1 MSNAATSQA
10 EMIAELLIK
19 QIEDGTAPW
28 QKPWDPTKTGGPHN
42 ALTGSQYK
50 GGNALY
56 LMALQTA
63 SGYDDPRWM
72 TYKQAQSVGAQVRK
86 GEKSATIVHYKF
98 DEERKVQ
105 QPDGSYEL
113 VKEKLNP
120 PRAFPAKV
128 FNATQ
133 IDGLEPYNAPEITWN
148 PNERA
153 EALLAASGA
162 KIAHD
167 AGDNAYYSP
176 VHDDIH
182 LPDRAAF
189 PDESRYY
196 ATALHELGHWTG
208 HESRLDRDLSGR
220 FGSESYAK
228 EELRAEIASMLI
240 AGETGVPNQPHN
252 NAAYVK
258 SWVKVLK
265 DDPHE
270 ISRAARDAELITRYV
285 MDFEKTLEKEKA
297 LENEQE
303 KTEDRLFTMAQETK
317 GFLHPVGEHHM
328 LVSFQGEHDLGVAW
342 RDLHKGVFLAGKEDT
357 INHFNDDTSRWLAP
371 LTDNT
376 VLHGMENN
384 TKPIIES
391 VLKDT
396 PPGQSLFVIGDDDTK
411 QQLKEHYP
419 RVHVMTPKDISYGA
433 KSFMDAVKDKGVEH
447 SRRVIDQARYGSQ
460 HRWERTLASQR
471 ENEKA
476 LQKETTLE
484 RD

>member
-1 MSNAATSQA
+1 MSNAATTQA

-28 QKPWDPTKTGGPHN
+28 QKPWDPAKTGGPHN
-42 ALTGSQYK
+42 GLTGSQYK

-56 LMALQTA
+56 LRALQTA

-72 TYKQAQSVGAQVRK
+72 TYKQAQSIGAQVRK

-98 DEERKVQ
+98 EEERKVQ

-133 IDGLEPYNAPEITWN
+133 IDGLEPYIAPEITWN
-148 PNERA
+148 PNDRA

-162 KIAHD
+162 TIAHD

-182 LPDRAAF
+182 LPERAAF

-208 HESRLDRDLSGR
+208 HSSRLDRDLSGR

-240 AGETGVPNQPHN
+240 AGETGVPNHPHN

-285 MDFEKTLEKEKA
+285 MDFEKTLEKEKT
-297 LENEQE
+297 LESEQMR
-303 KTEDRLFTMAQETK
+303 TEEQLDSLASYTMVYDITKEGHRLFAAWQEDTN
-317 GFLHPVGEHHM
+317 LGENYQE
-328 LVSFQGEHDLGVAW
+328 LQNGI
-342 RDLHKGVFLAGKEDT
+342 FLAGTEDVKSKG
-357 INHFNDDTSRWLAP
+357 FESARWLMP
-371 LTDNT
+371 VTNST
-376 VLHGMENN
+376 ILHNMGAA

-391 VLKDT
+391 TLNSAPEK
-396 PPGQSLFVIGDDDTK
+396 QSLFVLGDNETK

-433 KSFMDAVKDKGVEH
+433 KSFRDAVKDKGIEH
-447 SRRVIDQARYGSQ
+447 SRRVIEQARYGSQ

-471 ENEKA
+471 EQDKA
-476 LQKETTLE
+476 RQKETALE
-484 RD
+484 RE